1 MLEVKNSIAPGG
13 SSHFLPRPLIVLV
26 GKPNVFVGGW
36 KGDGR
41 FEKVLEG
48 ETRSLGDEKL
58 VLLEE
63 RGEITLRVVE
73 NGLIWDIGSDAV
85 IEVAQ
90 LAVRKQRE
98 NNPENDVVVQDGKRS
113 LVGRRV
119 IGREGEITQDSG
131 EEMMEEGTSDSPR
144 FARRPSRGEQR
155 GGNTRNRPCCR

>member
-73 NGLIWDIGSDAV
+73 NGLIWDIGRPA
-85 IEVAQ
+85 
-90 LAVRKQRE
+90 
-98 NNPENDVVVQDGKRS
+98 NG
-113 LVGRRV
+113 
-119 IGREGEITQDSG
+119 
-131 EEMMEEGTSDSPR
+131 EGTEGKQPR
-144 FARRPSRGEQR
+144 KRRRGSGRKEEPGWEKGDR
-155 GGNTRNRPCCR
+155 ERRRDYAGFWGGDDGGRYFR

>member
-63 RGEITLRVVE
+63 
-73 NGLIWDIGSDAV
+73 
-85 IEVAQ
+85 
-90 LAVRKQRE
+90 
-98 NNPENDVVVQDGKRS
+98 
-113 LVGRRV
+113 
-119 IGREGEITQDSG
+119 
-131 EEMMEEGTSDSPR
+131 
-144 FARRPSRGEQR
+144 
-155 GGNTRNRPCCR
+155 